1 MYTVRQAGPDD
12 LAGVRAVARRFGNL
26 GQWPHRPDY
35 LDRELDNGRLT
46 VGLADGDVAGFGA
59 TFARGGLT
67 HLADLFVLPGHQ
79 SSGLGRTLL
88 TRPLPVDAPRVTFA
102 SSDPRAVALY
112 IRQGMRPIC
121 PLLYLRGP
129 LSALPAMAAASTPGP
144 GWAAVEQ
151 GRAAAP
157 ADRSVG
163 PRDRSAASADRGDE
177 SWDRAAVAA
186 LDADASGGHRD
197 ADLGWYAALP
207 GVTTVHT
214 GTGYAMVRDTRDGV
228 QVGPA
233 GGQTTRHCADA
244 VLVALAR
251 HRAAGTATLCLFGPN
266 PLLPVLLEAGFT
278 IADMDVFLSSGA
290 DPLALDRYLPHPDLG

>member
-35 LDRELDNGRLT
+35 LDREFDNGRLT
-46 VGLADGDVAGFGA
+46 AGFADGDVVGFGA

-67 HLADLFVLPGHQ
+67 HLADLFVLPEHQ

-88 TRPLPVDAPRVTFA
+88 TRLLPVAAPRVTFA

-112 IRQGMRPIC
+112 IRQGMRPVC

-129 LSALPAMAAASTPGP
+129 LSALPGPGITPTPGP
-144 GWAAVEQ
+144 SRAAVAPD
-151 GRAAAP
+151 RAAG
-157 ADRSVG
+157 S
-163 PRDRSAASADRGDE
+163 SAEATVPG
-177 SWDRAAVAA
+177 AVAA
-186 LDADASGGHRD
+186 LDADASGGRRD
-197 ADLGWYAALP
+197 ADLAWYAALP

-233 GGQTTRHCADA
+233 GGQTTRHCAEA
-244 VLVALAR
+244 VLAALAR

>member
-35 LDRELDNGRLT
+35 LDRELDNGRL
-46 VGLADGDVAGFGA
+46 VAGFADGDLVGFGA

-67 HLADLFVLPGHQ
+67 HLADLFVLPEHQ

-88 TRPLPVDAPRVTFA
+88 TRLLPVDAPRVTFA

-112 IRQGMRPIC
+112 VRQGMRPVC

-129 LSALPAMAAASTPGP
+129 MSALPGP
-144 GWAAVEQ
+144 GVAPTLGPAGAAV
-151 GRAAAP
+151 P
-157 ADRSVG
+157 
-163 PRDRSAASADRGDE
+163 P
-177 SWDRAAVAA
+177 DRAAGSSDEAIVPGVVAA
-186 LDADASGGHRD
+186 LDADASGGRRD
-197 ADLGWYAALP
+197 ADLAWYAALP

-214 GTGYAMVRDTRDGV
+214 GTGYAMVRDARDGV

-244 VLVALAR
+244 VLAALAR

-266 PLLPVLLEAGFT
+266 PLLPVLLEAGFA
-278 IADMDVFLSSGA
+278 IADMDVFLSSGG

>member
-26 GQWPHRPDY
+26 GQWAHRPDY
-35 LDRELDNGRLT
+35 LDRELDNGRLAA
-46 VGLADGDVAGFGA
+46 GFADGDVVGFGA
-59 TFARGGLT
+59 TFARGGLI
-67 HLADLFVLPGHQ
+67 HLADLFVLPEHQ

-88 TRPLPVDAPRVTFA
+88 TRLLPVDAPRVTFA

-112 IRQGMRPIC
+112 IRQGMRPVC

-129 LSALPAMAAASTPGP
+129 LAALPGP
-144 GWAAVEQ
+144 GAIRPA
-151 GRAAAP
+151 GPARTGPGAAA
-157 ADRSVG
+157 A
-163 PRDRSAASADRGDE
+163 
-177 SWDRAAVAA
+177 RAR
-186 LDADASGGHRD
+186 LDADASGGRRD
-197 ADLGWYAALP
+197 ADLAWYAALP

-244 VLVALAR
+244 VLAALAR